1 MTTTNYQR
9 VTEGLQTLT
18 AVLAPHV
25 ARELRAK
32 LADEWWPLGVFDVLY
47 ESQRRDLPATG
58 EDDALIARLDPA
70 RCLLLMDLHWND
82 LFRRKLSRE
91 HRTWIKELIATRNK
105 WAHAGL
111 VDMADEDAWRALDT
125 MTRLIEQ
132 MDAEATERLRA
143 LARTVRYGT
152 DQHLVPDRRGTAA
165 MSRRV

>member
-1 MTTTNYQR
+1 M
-9 VTEGLQTLT
+9 
-18 AVLAPHV
+18 
-25 ARELRAK
+25 
-32 LADEWWPLGVFDVLY
+32 LY

-91 HRTWIKELIATRNK
+91 HRNWIKELIATRNK